1 MMMLHLS
8 GVPGKRAVL
17 GPADWYRIEERR
29 LMAGPGNTVL
39 ATHEGNFW
47 RVGDAVYT
55 ALSCPGP
62 LTCHFEGGRQRRDDV
77 EGPYALTMLIDG
89 TLWGDELSI
98 ARYHDDQ
105 RCWLLLHTGQYYRSI
120 ALRLVTHPPPSRRP

>member
-1 MMMLHLS
+1 
-8 GVPGKRAVL
+8 
-17 GPADWYRIEERR
+17 
-29 LMAGPGNTVL
+29 
-39 ATHEGNFW
+39 
-47 RVGDAVYT
+47 
-55 ALSCPGP
+55 
-62 LTCHFEGGRQRRDDV
+62 
-77 EGPYALTMLIDG
+77 MLIDG